1 MKFSANSIIVECIRL
16 LQTLGPEKDAVKT
29 LRMAV
34 GDAWPHVEDTRYT
47 ICELLQLW
55 NDDFE
60 RDVERMLM
68 DRVKPRLT
76 DRFKLMLRL
85 RLENAVH
92 ALGSLQ
98 GAADALRPPSISVAS
113 CSMEEVLLWAVEN
126 LWELS
131 GEAYTNLVCISY
143 CTGQSSPIHEIYR
156 EYLA

>member
-47 ICELLQLW
+47 ICELLKLW

-98 GAADALRPPSISVAS
+98 GDADALRPPSI
-113 CSMEEVLLWAVEN
+113 
-126 LWELS
+126 
-131 GEAYTNLVCISY
+131 
-143 CTGQSSPIHEIYR
+143 R
-156 EYLA
+156 